1 MTRLHARAR
10 LKKRA
15 DHICQRCGFAAMLVC
30 VIIISLVMVAV
41 ALEMYNTSGA
51 AQVDLSRPGL
61 ALCRSRLALAKKL
74 KKVSRRKGRLIK
86 KLSKILKMYTTN
98 TPNVRLHR
106 PVLVARRYQIVQF
119 KSLMNVHR
127 EQHQAERLQT
137 SERTAQS

>member
-1 MTRLHARAR
+1 MTRFHARAR

-30 VIIISLVMVAV
+30 VIIVSLVMVAV
-41 ALEMYNTSGA
+41 ALEM
-51 AQVDLSRPGL
+51 
-61 ALCRSRLALAKKL
+61 